1 MKLLKRITSKAP
13 GRSIYRK
20 TAPSPTLAGRNE
32 KLILEAASLEDPT
45 TTDASDRDASRSLL
59 KVKVHFDETMNQMYE
74 PASDSQ
80 TEEYDGSLTWYRKDE
95 LSSFYDQVQEEAR
108 FMAARESGWAKD
120 LTRAYQA
127 YSRVES
133 AHDMNIIFSAMTAAK
148 EQPFNEHCVGLEQF
162 AIPALKAAQHERRQA
177 LMAQIQRLQLCRGV
191 DKMSRSERARR
202 VRKLSHE
209 TSRPG
214 RLFAMH
220 VAQLVVE
227 SE

>member
-1 MKLLKRITSKAP
+1 
-13 GRSIYRK
+13 
-20 TAPSPTLAGRNE
+20 
-32 KLILEAASLEDPT
+32 
-45 TTDASDRDASRSLL
+45 
-59 KVKVHFDETMNQMYE
+59 
-74 PASDSQ
+74 
-80 TEEYDGSLTWYRKDE
+80 
-95 LSSFYDQVQEEAR
+95 
-108 FMAARESGWAKD
+108 MAARESGWAKD

-162 AIPALKAAQHERRQA
+162 AIPALKAAQQERRQA